1 MSKELL
7 KIFQQLKKNSS
18 NNTTTTSIQSSHDHQ
33 KSDSLMRFPVTTS
46 TIFSSPGEIEFLRRN
61 HKNNQVKCQSI
72 ITLIY
77 HLQLSPLQHVMKFIK
92 NSKDQHVSQPAQE
105 TLDKHH

>member
-18 NNTTTTSIQSSHDHQ
+18 NNTTTNSIQSSHDHQ
-33 KSDSLMRFPVTTS
+33 KSDSLMRFPITTS
-46 TIFSSPGEIEFLRRN
+46 TILSSLGEIEFLRRN

-72 ITLIY
+72 FTLIY

>member
-1 MSKELL
+1 MSKHSYADL
-7 KIFQQLKKNSS
+7 
-18 NNTTTTSIQSSHDHQ
+18 
-33 KSDSLMRFPVTTS
+33 
-46 TIFSSPGEIEFLRRN
+46 
-61 HKNNQVKCQSI
+61 
-72 ITLIY
+72 

>member
-18 NNTTTTSIQSSHDHQ
+18 NNTTTNSIQSSHDHQ
-33 KSDSLMRFPVTTS
+33 KSDSLMRFPITTS
-46 TIFSSPGEIEFLRRN
+46 TILSPLGEIEFLRRN
-61 HKNNQVKCQSI
+61 HKNNQVKCQNI
-72 ITLIY
+72 LMLIY

-92 NSKDQHVSQPAQE
+92 NSKYQHVSQPAQE